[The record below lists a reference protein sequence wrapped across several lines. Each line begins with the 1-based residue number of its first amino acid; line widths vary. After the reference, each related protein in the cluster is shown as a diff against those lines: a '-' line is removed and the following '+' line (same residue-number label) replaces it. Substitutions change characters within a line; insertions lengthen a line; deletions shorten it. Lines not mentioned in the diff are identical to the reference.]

1 MRTEKQSRLRSL
13 ALPLLFALVVPI
25 LAACG
30 GGTPAAAPT
39 TAPAAEA
46 TEAPAA
52 AEPTAAPAATEAP
65 AAGEATEAP
74 APTTAPAAEEPAPA
88 QRGGK
93 LNILYW
99 QAVTIL
105 NPHLASG
112 TKDFEAASVILEP
125 LATYNQ
131 NDELV
136 PYLAAEIPTLEN
148 GGVAPDGMSVTWKL
162 KEGVLWSDGTPFTA
176 DDVVFTWQYCADEA
190 TACTSF
196 SFFDLVANVEALS
209 PTEVKVTWKE
219 PNPNPYSTF
228 VGDYGMILQKAQ
240 FQNCIGAASITDAA
254 CQAAN
259 LAPIG
264 TNAYKLQELRPGDT
278 VLYVKNENYRNAD
291 QTFFDE
297 IEIKGGGDAISA
309 ARAVCET
316 GEVDYAWNLQAPAA
330 VLDPILQAGKCDP
343 VAGGSFGVE
352 RVVVNFANPDPA
364 LGDQR
369 SEPDQPHPILS
380 DLRVRQAISKAIDR
394 QAIATQLYGASG
406 APTCN
411 VLVVPEALNSP
422 NTSCER
428 DVEGARALLQEA
440 GWTDTNGDGNV
451 DKDGRELVLSFQTS
465 INQLRQGEQAI
476 IQANLAEIGITV
488 QLKAIDAGVFFSG
501 DPGNPDTLNKFYA
514 DLQMYTTGPSDIDPQ
529 SHFEGYTC
537 AFRNSA
543 ANQWNAG
550 GDGRYCSEEFDALF
564 NQYKETLD
572 PEQRAAMAIQLND
585 ILINDVAIIPLIN
598 RFTPNGKAKT
608 LVGPTHNTFASDLW
622 NIHEWRRTS

>member
-176 DDVVFTWQYCADEA
+176 DDVVFTWQYCAD
-190 TACTSF
+190 
-196 SFFDLVANVEALS
+196 
-209 PTEVKVTWKE
+209 
-219 PNPNPYSTF
+219 
-228 VGDYGMILQKAQ
+228 
-240 FQNCIGAASITDAA
+240 
-254 CQAAN
+254 
-259 LAPIG
+259 
-264 TNAYKLQELRPGDT
+264 
-278 VLYVKNENYRNAD
+278 
-291 QTFFDE
+291 
-297 IEIKGGGDAISA
+297 
-309 ARAVCET
+309 
-316 GEVDYAWNLQAPAA
+316 
-330 VLDPILQAGKCDP
+330 
-343 VAGGSFGVE
+343 
-352 RVVVNFANPDPA
+352 
-364 LGDQR
+364 
-369 SEPDQPHPILS
+369 
-380 DLRVRQAISKAIDR
+380 
-394 QAIATQLYGASG
+394 
-406 APTCN
+406 
-411 VLVVPEALNSP
+411 
-422 NTSCER
+422 
-428 DVEGARALLQEA
+428 
-440 GWTDTNGDGNV
+440 
-451 DKDGRELVLSFQTS
+451 
-465 INQLRQGEQAI
+465 
-476 IQANLAEIGITV
+476 
-488 QLKAIDAGVFFSG
+488 
-501 DPGNPDTLNKFYA
+501 
-514 DLQMYTTGPSDIDPQ
+514 
-529 SHFEGYTC
+529 
-537 AFRNSA
+537 
-543 ANQWNAG
+543 
-550 GDGRYCSEEFDALF
+550 
-564 NQYKETLD
+564 
-572 PEQRAAMAIQLND
+572 
-585 ILINDVAIIPLIN
+585 
-598 RFTPNGKAKT
+598 
-608 LVGPTHNTFASDLW
+608 
-622 NIHEWRRTS
+622 